1 MTQYSGNIV
10 DVLNG
15 SIYPGT
21 IHVEDGKIVKI
32 TKDEFEY
39 KTFILPGFIDAH
51 IHIESS
57 MLPPSEFARIAVKH
71 GTVACVSDA
80 HEIANVLGVEG
91 VKYMIDNGKSIP
103 FHYYF
108 SAPSCVPATNIE
120 TSGASISADE
130 IEQLI
135 QEEDIRFMGEMM
147 NFPGVIR
154 HAPDVMEKLAVA
166 KKFNIPI
173 DGHAPGLMGDDLKE
187 YIKQGI
193 TTDHESFSRE
203 EAFAKMMLGMKVLIR
218 EGSAVKNFEELI
230 NLAELYPGMMMF
242 CSDDKH
248 PDDLIKSHINLLVKK
263 SISAG
268 INKMDTLKMACV
280 NPVLHYKLDV
290 GLLQEGDSADFI
302 EVNNLHGF
310 HVLKTVIKGELVMED
325 GESTIAYKPARHVN
339 NFVATEKTVSD
350 FFVEDKGKDIKV
362 IDIIDHQLVTAKSSF
377 SLRGVNGNLVSDTDS
392 DILKITVINRY
403 SDVKPVMSFVR
414 GFELKEGALA
424 SSVAHDSHNI
434 IVVGTTDEEIAM
446 AANLIIKNKGG
457 VAYVNKNKGIEEVL
471 PLPIAGLMSDKPYE
485 FVADK
490 YAELDILTKVNGINI
505 SAPFMTLSFL
515 ALLVIPSIKLSDLGL
530 FDGEKFELTDIYA

>member
-10 DVLNG
+10 DVLNET
-15 SIYPGT
+15 IYPGT
-21 IHVEDGKIVKI
+21 IYVENGKIVKI
-32 TKDEFEY
+32 TKDDFEY

-71 GTVACVSDA
+71 GTIACVSDA
-80 HEIANVLGVEG
+80 HEIANVLGVDG
-91 VKYMIDNGKSIP
+91 VKFMIENGKSIP

-120 TSGASISADE
+120 TSGASISAKE

-135 QEEDIRFMGEMM
+135 KEEDIRFMGEMM

-154 HAPDVMEKLAVA
+154 HSPDVMEKLAIA
-166 KKFNIPI
+166 KKYNIPI

-193 TTDHESFSRE
+193 STDHESFSRD

-218 EGSAVKNFEELI
+218 EGSAVKNFDELI
-230 NLAELYPGMMMF
+230 NLAELYPRMMMF

-248 PDDLIKSHINLLVKK
+248 PDDLVKNHIDLLVKK

-268 INKMDTLKMACV
+268 INKMDTLRMACV

-310 HVLKTVIKGELVMED
+310 KVIKTVIKGALVMED
-325 GESTIAYKPARHVN
+325 GEVKIAYKPARQVN
-339 NFVATEKTVSD
+339 NFVATEKKVSD

-362 IDIIDHQLVTAKSSF
+362 IEIIDHQLVTAKSSF
-377 SLRGVNGNLVSDTDS
+377 ELKGLDGNLISDIDN

-403 SDVKPVMSFVR
+403 SDIKPVMSFVR
-414 GFELKEGALA
+414 GFELKEGAIA

-434 IVVGTTDEEIAM
+434 IVVGTSDEEISM
-446 AANLIIKNKGG
+446 AANMIIKNKGG
-457 VAYVNKNKGIEEVL
+457 VAYVNKNKGINEVL

-485 FVADK
+485 YVADK
-490 YAELDILTKVNGINI
+490 YAELDILTKMNGVNI
-505 SAPFMTLSFL
+505 SAPFMTLSFM